1 MLYVTYFFVHLRTSF
16 FFGNAVM
23 YPLHVTII
31 FSAYTSTTRHSVL
44 YVTHIPDVHTS

>member
-1 MLYVTYFFVHLRTSF
+1 MLYVTYFFCASTHI